1 MIREE
6 VRKENGETYLHSIQS
21 LLRELAETAV
31 YPLIVLIDDANQ
43 CIANKRM
50 TEVDRINGAVVSEAA
65 KVGME
70 APLNKLLTDLVHAKE
85 KTY

>member
-1 MIREE
+1 
-6 VRKENGETYLHSIQS
+6 
-21 LLRELAETAV
+21 
-31 YPLIVLIDDANQ
+31 
-43 CIANKRM
+43 M
-50 TEVDRINGAVVSEAA
+50 TEVDHINGAVVSEAA